1 MTVTS
6 TPAETRCTAVA
17 WRKLC
22 GVTCL
27 VRSVGAVAGFVVACA
42 EHPRFWRSRL
52 PLQQLFQ
59 QHHGFRPE
67 RADALLAT
75 LAKEAHAA
83 GRVEPDGLGTQV
95 ERLLYPCAAVVE
107 EREQRMIAHAFE
119 CRTAWLGKDR
129 RHLCRIQIAGFRYRR
144 PLDRGVG

>member
-27 VRSVGAVAGFVVACA
+27 VRSVGAVAVDEQPLV
-42 EHPRFWRSRL
+42 RRSRL
-52 PLQQLFQ
+52 PFQQLFQ

-67 RADALLAT
+67 RADSFLAA
-75 LAKEAHAA
+75 LAKEANAA
-83 GRVEPDGLGTQV
+83 GRVEPDGLGAQV
-95 ERLLYPCAAVVE
+95 ERLLYSCPAVVE
-107 EREQRMIAHAFE
+107 ER
-119 CRTAWLGKDR
+119 G
-129 RHLCRIQIAGFRYRR
+129 
-144 PLDRGVG
+144 